1 MNEEESPMTDRA
13 APRWATLRTVVATL
27 AVAAVLVCG
36 GLWFSEASERTST
49 VSKAPKTA
57 AAQKARAA
65 EDEPTEIE
73 DSEPRQ
79 LPGVRE
85 CGVGTP
91 AVRPESIILNCSN
104 AGMVA
109 SGIKWVSYGAAGA
122 EGSGVVQVSGG
133 ANGAASASYPAKF
146 RLYGAKNVDGKMAF
160 TGLEVEYT
168 GATRVGDQTE
178 IFSIA

>member
-1 MNEEESPMTDRA
+1 MTDRA

-27 AVAAVLVCG
+27 AVVAVLVCG

-49 VSKAPKTA
+49 VAEAPKTA
-57 AAQKARAA
+57 AAQKAWASDQESAEVTAA
-65 EDEPTEIE
+65 
-73 DSEPRQ
+73 EPRQ

-85 CGVGTP
+85 CGFRTP
-91 AVRPESIILNCSN
+91 TVRPESIILNCSN
-104 AGMVA
+104 AVMVA
-109 SGIKWVSYGAAGA
+109 SGIKWLSYDAKGADGR
-122 EGSGVVQVSGG
+122 GVVQVSGG

-146 RLYGAKNVDGKMAF
+146 RLYGAKNVDGVRAF

-178 IFSIA
+178 IFTIT